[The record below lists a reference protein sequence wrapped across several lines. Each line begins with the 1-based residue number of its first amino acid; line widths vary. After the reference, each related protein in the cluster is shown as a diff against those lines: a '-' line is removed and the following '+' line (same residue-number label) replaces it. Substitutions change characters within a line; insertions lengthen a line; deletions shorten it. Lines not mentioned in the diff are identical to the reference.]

1 MYKLTLCYDGTA
13 YHGWQRQK
21 NALAVQEVL
30 EDALARLFKHDVT
43 VAGCSRTDAGV
54 HAKEYVCSFDY
65 PMSVPAEKL
74 PYALNTIIPDDIS
87 VIGCEKTSD
96 DFHARFSCKGKEYI
110 YLIDNSTHIN
120 PFLRNYACHFP
131 YKLDFEKML
140 DAASFMHGKRDYS
153 AFCASGATVKDFV
166 RNLEYVKLSKE
177 GNVITLRTKAD
188 GYLYNMVRIIAGTL
202 LYVGV
207 GKIESSDI
215 TDIIDSKDR
224 RAAGITAPPQGLY
237 LNHVYY

>member
-21 NALAVQEVL
+21 NALTVQEVL
-30 EDALARLFKHDVT
+30 EDALSRLFKHDVT
-43 VAGCSRTDAGV
+43 IAGCSRTDAGV

-74 PYALNTIIPDDIS
+74 PYALNAIIPDDIS

-131 YKLDFEKML
+131 YKLDFERML
-140 DAASFMHGKRDYS
+140 DAARYMHGKRDYS
-153 AFCASGATVKDFV
+153 AFCASGATVKDFI

-215 TDIIDSKDR
+215 SDIIDSKDR